1 MEKETKIIAI
11 PVDFELWERINA
23 HSKETGL
30 KKAFLIKKI
39 IKEYFDNA
47 KH

>member
-1 MEKETKIIAI
+1 MEKQTKIISI
-11 PVDFELWERINA
+11 PIDIELWKIINQ

-39 IKEYFDNA
+39 IKDFFE
-47 KH
+47 KQ

>member
-11 PVDFELWERINA
+11 PVDLELWERINQ

-39 IKEYFDNA
+39 IKEFFDNA